1 MSTKP
6 LQLTGLVAATFTPM
20 QKDGSLHLDA
30 IPPVV
35 EHLIRWKVAGLYV
48 VGSTGEGVSLTSAER
63 KMAVETF
70 VRAAGDRIPI
80 IVQVGHNS
88 VAEACDMAAHAEQIG
103 AAAVSA
109 TPPSYFKPATAE
121 RLVRTM
127 AEIASAAPTRPFYY
141 YHIPH
146 VTGVRIGMLDFL
158 DGASSAIPTLAGIKF
173 TSPAFD
179 EMLACLQFRSGAFEI
194 LSGFDEMLLSAL
206 AIGVKGAVGSTYNFA
221 APVYG
226 RILDAVARCALD
238 EARLWQSRAVAMI
251 RCVVKHDGLAGQKAV
266 MKMLGYDCGPTRL
279 PLAQL
284 DDKQF
289 DAMRKELQ
297 SLGFFQWIG
306 MENKA

>member
-20 QKDGSLHLDA
+20 QKDGSLNLDA

-35 EHLIRWKVAGLYV
+35 EHLVRWNVAGLYV
-48 VGSTGEGVSLTSAER
+48 VGSTGEGVSLSSGER
-63 KMAVETF
+63 KAAVEAF
-70 VRAAGDRIPI
+70 IRAAGSRIPV

-88 VAEACDMAAHAEQIG
+88 VREACDMAAHAEHSG
-103 AAAVSA
+103 AAAISA
-109 TPPSYFKPATAE
+109 TSPSYFKPATVE

-127 AEIASAAPTRPFYY
+127 AEIAAAAPTRPFYY

-158 DGASSAIPTLAGIKF
+158 DQASSAIPTLAGIKF

-179 EMLACLQFRSGAFEI
+179 ELLACLQFQSGALEI
-194 LSGFDEMLLSAL
+194 FSGFDEMLLPAL
-206 AIGVKGAVGSTYNFA
+206 AVGVRGAVGSTYNFA

-226 RILDAVARCALD
+226 RILDAVARRDLD

-251 RCVVKHDGLAGQKAV
+251 RCVVKHNGLAGQKAV

-279 PLAQL
+279 PLSQL
-284 DDKQF
+284 DDDQF
-289 DAMRKELQ
+289 DSMRKELQ
-297 SLGFFQWIG
+297 SLGFFHWIG
-306 MENKA
+306 MEDKA